1 MQTIIVGR
9 LADVAYVS
17 DSLVF
22 SADGISP
29 TIRAEAHGHLP
40 NILVY
45 ADRELAGAEEGV

>member
-9 LADVAYVS
+9 LDDVAYMS

-22 SADGISP
+22 SSDGISP

-45 ADRELAGAEEGV
+45 ADREYTAPEEGV